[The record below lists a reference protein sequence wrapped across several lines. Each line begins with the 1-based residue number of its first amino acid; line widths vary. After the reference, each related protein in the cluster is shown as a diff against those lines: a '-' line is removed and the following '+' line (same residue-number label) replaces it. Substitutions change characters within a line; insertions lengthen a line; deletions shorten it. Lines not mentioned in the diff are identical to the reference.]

1 MGPLSTAQ
9 LTNVAPPPRTVSSVG
24 LSITEECEGQFPFT
38 NGSHLGVGLGQR
50 EKY

>member
-9 LTNVAPPPRTVSSVG
+9 LTNVAPPLRTVSSVG
-24 LSITEECEGQFPFT
+24 LSIAEECEGKFPFT
-38 NGSHLGVGLGQR
+38 NGSHLGLGQR